1 MVFRGA
7 DSGHLNGHDGRV
19 RFGRSLPAA
28 QLGRAGALL
37 AYAMNGEELPAAHG
51 YPLRLVVPGWY
62 AVAPVKWLTGIQL
75 TGRPFRGHF
84 RAGRYHI
91 YGGPLSPLRVRS
103 LITEPAQDG
112 TAGQGD
118 LVIRGLARPGAAPT
132 ARVEA
137 RIGDDPMAAGHAGR

>member
-112 TAGQGD
+112 TAGPTIALLPRLAAALDADVRLTPGHD
-118 LVIRGLARPGAAPT
+118 LGSVGFETHAA
-132 ARVEA
+132 
-137 RIGDDPMAAGHAGR
+137 